1 MVTVSVR
8 GSMLHNK
15 QTWRSYFT
23 FCLLSMLSFPFHHIL
38 TASDLFSHS
47 LLFFSLIV
55 PPTLILCMRI
65 DYFLSV
71 GLRFSCDDWHEP
83 YFRNLFLC
91 TDLDLPRKRQL
102 LQEFLFLTKKTT
114 IENEHQLNNGNT
126 LVGNRSCFSL
136 FVFFKKKQIMDF
148 FLFLLFAHSKIKS
161 F

>member
-1 MVTVSVR
+1 MVTFSVR

-71 GLRFSCDDWHEP
+71 DLRFSCDDWHEP

-102 LQEFLFLTKKTT
+102 LQEFLFFT
-114 IENEHQLNNGNT
+114 
-126 LVGNRSCFSL
+126 
-136 FVFFKKKQIMDF
+136 KKKQQSKTNINWITEIHLSATGPVFLCLF
-148 FLFLLFAHSKIKS
+148 FSRKNK
-161 F
+161 